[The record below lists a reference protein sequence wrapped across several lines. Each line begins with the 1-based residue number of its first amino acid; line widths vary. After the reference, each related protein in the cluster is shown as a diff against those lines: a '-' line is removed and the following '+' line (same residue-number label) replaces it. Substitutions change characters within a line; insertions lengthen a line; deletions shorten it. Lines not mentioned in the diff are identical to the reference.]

1 MMKFRKLLVAI
12 LLPILFVG
20 ASLVASNNSFKIA
33 ENVVEVKAA
42 TSQAYDDFIAK
53 YDQIRV
59 DYPESICN
67 ISKTEC
73 DELLGLYNQL
83 SSEEKLDLNEYKFG
97 DDTFSAAQAI
107 TELKKKFY
115 PDKEERDNKGEK
127 ISQSTAI
134 IIVVVV
140 SIFGMSAIS
149 VLYILKKDKVIE

>member
-20 ASLVASNNSFKIA
+20 ASLVASNNYFKVA

-83 SSEEKLDLNEYKFG
+83 SAEEKLDLNEYKCG